1 MSKTAQPS
9 SSSVSS
15 TPASPAPGW
24 PLAGLLSLSAAVFL
38 ALTTEMLP
46 AGVLPSTAR
55 DLGVSEDAAGLL
67 VTAFAYAMALGA
79 IPLTAL
85 TRGLPR
91 RSLMVALMAGFAVVN
106 VLTAVSGS
114 FVLTAVARVT
124 GGLLAGVF
132 WSTAAA
138 YAARLV
144 APERVGRAVAI
155 VFAGQAVALTAGL
168 PLGAAVG
175 SAVGWRTAFG
185 GLAALA
191 LLLAALVARFLPA
204 RPGDRARGG
213 KQVAAV
219 LRTPAVL
226 VVSGTT
232 LVVMLGQFALYT
244 YVAPLLERAG
254 LGGSAI
260 GWALLAYGAAGAAGV
275 GAAAALVDRRP
286 RAAVLGGLGLLTGA
300 VLLLAAAGRS
310 APVVLVALA
319 AWGLAFGALPTLLHA
334 AVVRA
339 APATPEVADSVLNS
353 GFNIGIG
360 TGAVLG
366 GQVLARAGVGAVP
379 WSALAL
385 LVVGAAVALAARR
398 TGFPELRAGAAD

>member
-1 MSKTAQPS
+1 MGPT
-9 SSSVSS
+9 
-15 TPASPAPGW
+15 PGW
-24 PLAGLLSLSAAVFL
+24 PLGGLLSLSAAVFL

-46 AGVLPSTAR
+46 AGVLPPVAR
-55 DLGVSEDAAGLL
+55 DLGVSEDTAGLL

-85 TRGLPR
+85 TRALPR

-114 FVLTAVARVT
+114 FALTAAVRTA

-155 VFAGQAVALTAGL
+155 VFAGQAVALTAGV
-168 PLGAAVG
+168 PFGTAVG
-175 SAVGWRTAFG
+175 SAIGWRTAFG
-185 GLAALA
+185 GLAVLA
-191 LLLAALVARFLPA
+191 LLLSVLVARFLPA

-213 KQVAAV
+213 TRVGAV
-219 LRTPAVL
+219 LRTPGVL

-232 LVVMLGQFALYT
+232 LVVMLGQFAVYT
-244 YVAPLLERAG
+244 YVATLLEGAG
-254 LGGSAI
+254 LGGAAI
-260 GWALLAYGAAGAAGV
+260 GWALLAYGAAGAVGV
-275 GAAAALVDRRP
+275 GAAATLVDRRP
-286 RAAVLGGLGLLTGA
+286 RAAVLGGLGLLEGA
-300 VLLLAAAGRS
+300 VLVLAVAGRS
-310 APVVLVALA
+310 TVLVLVAVA

-339 APATPEVADSVLNS
+339 APAAPEVADSVLNS

-360 TGAVLG
+360 TGAILG
-366 GQVLARAGVGAVP
+366 GQVLARAGIGAVP
-379 WSALAL
+379 WTALAL
-385 LVVGAAVALAARR
+385 LVAGAAVALAARR
-398 TGFPELRAGAAD
+398 TGFPELRAGESG

>member
-1 MSKTAQPS
+1 MG
-9 SSSVSS
+9 
-15 TPASPAPGW
+15 PAPGW
-24 PLAGLLSLSAAVFL
+24 PVGGLLSLSAAVFL

-46 AGVLPSTAR
+46 AGVLPSAAR

-79 IPLTAL
+79 IPLTVL

-91 RSLMVALMAGFAVVN
+91 RPLTVALMAGFAVVN

-114 FVLTAVARVT
+114 FVLTVVARAG

-155 VFAGQAVALTAGL
+155 VFAGQALALTAGL
-168 PLGAAVG
+168 PLGTAVG
-175 SAVGWRTAFG
+175 SAAGWRAAFG
-185 GLAALA
+185 GLAVLA
-191 LLLAALVARFLPA
+191 LLLAVLVARSLPA
-204 RPGDRARGG
+204 RPGDRARGTTR
-213 KQVAAV
+213 VAAV
-219 LRTPAVL
+219 LRTPGAM
-226 VVSGTT
+226 VVCGTT

-244 YVAPLLERAG
+244 YLAPLLERAG

-286 RAAVLGGLGLLTGA
+286 RAAVLAGLGLLTGA
-300 VLLLAAAGRS
+300 ALLLAVAGRC

-319 AWGLAFGALPTLLHA
+319 VWGMAFGALPTLLHA

-339 APATPEVADSVLNS
+339 APAAPEVADSVLNS
-353 GFNIGIG
+353 GFNIGVG

-366 GQVLARAGVGAVP
+366 GQILARAGIGAVP
-379 WSALAL
+379 WTALAL
-385 LVVGAAVALAARR
+385 VVVGAAAALAARR
-398 TGFPELRAGAAD
+398 TGFPELRAAEAG